1 MNTRLQGKRKRKEG
15 RKVERKEKKQIYSF
29 SEGERVYLMWGVF
42 ENEQLKE

>member
-15 RKVERKEKKQIYSF
+15 RKGERKEKKQIYSF
-29 SEGERVYLMWGVF
+29 SERERVYLMWGVF